1 MYRYTSKTDLNRN
14 IIMKYQKLNNGIEIP
29 MLGLGVFRMEDK
41 KEAYNSVRKAID
53 LGYRHIDTAKV
64 YENEEPVGRAIRESG
79 VSREEMFVTTKLW
92 NEDIAND
99 NAQKAF
105 ETSLKKLG
113 LDYVDLYLVHWPL
126 KDKYVTIWKEM
137 EKIAQS
143 DKARAVGVS
152 NYQKNH
158 LQEIIDLKSLVP
170 AVNQIELHP
179 YMSQQPLVDFCKQH
193 DINIESWSPLCA
205 NKNNLLQEQSLK
217 KIGEKYSK
225 TAAQV
230 VLRWNIERGL
240 IVIPKSSNPKRQA
253 ENLDVFD
260 FELTTEDIQVIDS
273 MNKDLRV
280 GPHPD
285 EVGF

>member
-1 MYRYTSKTDLNRN
+1 MD
-14 IIMKYQKLNNGIEIP
+14 YQKLNNGIEIP
-29 MLGLGVFRMEDK
+29 ALGLGVFRMDNE

-53 LGYRHIDTAKV
+53 LSYRHIDTAKV
-64 YENEEPVGRAIRESG
+64 YENEAPIGRAIRESG
-79 VSREEMFVTTKLW
+79 VSREQLFVTTKLW

-105 ETSLKKLG
+105 DTSLRTLG
-113 LDYVDLYLVHWPL
+113 LDYVDLYLVHWPI
-126 KDKYVTIWKEM
+126 KDKYVSVWKEM

-143 DKARAVGVS
+143 GKARAVGVS
-152 NYQKNH
+152 NYQENH
-158 LQEIIDLKSLVP
+158 LQEIINLKSLVP

-179 YMSQQPLVDFCKQH
+179 YLSQQPLVEFCTQY
-193 DINIESWSPLCA
+193 DIKIESWSPLCA
-205 NKNNLLQEQSLK
+205 NKNNLLQEPSLIE
-217 KIGEKYSK
+217 IGEKYSK

-260 FELTTEDIQVIDS
+260 FQLTVDDMQKIDAL
-273 MNKDLRV
+273 NKDLRV

>member
-29 MLGLGVFRMEDK
+29 MLGLGVFRMEDE

-152 NYQKNH
+152 NYQKTH

-193 DINIESWSPLCA
+193 NINIESWSPLCA

-260 FELTTEDIQVIDS
+260 FELATEDIQVIDS

>member
-1 MYRYTSKTDLNRN
+1 MD
-14 IIMKYQKLNNGIEIP
+14 YQKLNNGIEIP
-29 MLGLGVFRMEDK
+29 SLGLGVFRMDDE

-64 YENEEPVGRAIRESG
+64 YENEAPIGRAIRDSG
-79 VSREEMFVTTKLW
+79 VSREELFVTTKLW
-92 NEDIAND
+92 NEDIANG
-99 NAQKAF
+99 NEQKAF
-105 ETSLKKLG
+105 ETSLRTLG
-113 LDYVDLYLVHWPL
+113 LDYVDLYLVHWPI
-126 KDKYVTIWKEM
+126 KGKYVSVWKEM

-152 NYQKNH
+152 NYQENH
-158 LQEIIDLKSLVP
+158 LQEIINLKSLMP

-179 YMSQQPLVDFCKQH
+179 YLSQQPLVEFCTQH
-193 DINIESWSPLCA
+193 DIKIESWSPLCA
-205 NKNNLLQEQSLK
+205 NKNNLLQESSLK
-217 KIGEKYSK
+217 EIGEKYSK

-240 IVIPKSSNPKRQA
+240 IVIPKSSNPTRQA

-260 FELTTEDIQVIDS
+260 FQLTVQDMQKIDAL
-273 MNKDLRV
+273 NKDLRV

>member
-1 MYRYTSKTDLNRN
+1 MDFR
-14 IIMKYQKLNNGIEIP
+14 KLNNGVAIP
-29 MLGLGVFRMEDK
+29 ALGLGVFRMEDE

-79 VSREEMFVTTKLW
+79 VSREELFVTTKLW
-92 NEDIAND
+92 NEDIINN

-105 ETSLKKLG
+105 EASLKKLG
-113 LDYVDLYLVHWPL
+113 LDYVDLYLVHWPI
-126 KDKYVTIWKEM
+126 KDRYVSVWKEM

-152 NYQKNH
+152 NYQQNH

-179 YMSQQPLVDFCKQH
+179 YLSQQPLVDFSKH
-193 DINIESWSPLCA
+193 HNIHIQSWSPLCA
-205 NKNNLLQEQSLK
+205 NKNNLLQEQLLQE
-217 KIGEKYSK
+217 IGKKYSK

-260 FELTTEDIQVIDS
+260 FKLTDEDIQKINSLNRDE
-273 MNKDLRV
+273 RV

>member
-29 MLGLGVFRMEDK
+29 MLGLGVFRMEDE

-152 NYQKNH
+152 NYQKTH

-193 DINIESWSPLCA
+193 NINIESWSPLCA